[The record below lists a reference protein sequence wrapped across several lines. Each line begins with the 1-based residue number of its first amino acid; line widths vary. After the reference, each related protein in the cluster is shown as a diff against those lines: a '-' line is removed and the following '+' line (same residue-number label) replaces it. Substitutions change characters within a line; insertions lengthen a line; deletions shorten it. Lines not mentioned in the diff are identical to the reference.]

1 MVTQEIVAQTSGS
14 GLPIDLNNPTVNR
27 RRERRIYY
35 REHFD
40 KDHNSLG
47 WHPTLPLPSDM
58 WHMQYYAQKGFRLSP
73 PTITARAEAPAGE
86 APKVAQLA
94 PSQPNGIACPVEGCT
109 KIVKS
114 YIGLARHMS
123 KAHALK

>member
-1 MVTQEIVAQTSGS
+1 MTTEIVTQTSGS
-14 GLPIDLNNPTVNR
+14 GLPIDINNPEVNR

-40 KDHNSLG
+40 KDHKSIG
-47 WHPTLPLPSDM
+47 WFPTLLLPSDM

-73 PTITARAEAPAGE
+73 PSVQIGTEQQAVAPTVGE
-86 APKVAQLA
+86 LK
-94 PSQPNGIACPVEGCT
+94 PSQPDGIACPVEGCT